1 MERVEAAGIVGGG
14 VLAEDVRP
22 QDWERK
28 IAEGTE
34 RLYQARLVRRLLLV
48 WAYPG
53 NLVLLVLASLALAL
67 LDSPW
72 PGVFGWLVVL
82 VSSAVAAILAYR
94 QHFRVRAVERELR
107 ALEREYREHLLE
119 ELGDN
124 DLLAAH
130 KRFHLQLPGL
140 IRSYRAAARRN
151 RLKDNALQLTVIAG
165 SAVAATVSA
174 MSMAVSSLHGFAV
187 LFSLFVALA
196 AAIAGYTRYRDQS
209 SVYQQTA
216 DALEREYESVELR
229 VGRYRRFA
237 TEREAYAEFAES
249 VETLRSEHPGRMGSP
264 ISDPA
269 RVVVE

>member
-1 MERVEAAGIVGGG
+1 MDSLTATLAA
-14 VLAEDVRP
+14 E
-22 QDWERK
+22 
-28 IAEGTE
+28 
-34 RLYQARLVRRLLLV
+34 
-48 WAYPG
+48 WAP
-53 NLVLLVLASLALAL
+53 
-67 LDSPW
+67 
-72 PGVFGWLVVL
+72 
-82 VSSAVAAILAYR
+82 
-94 QHFRVRAVERELR
+94 RVRVNSLRVGMVRTELVGMH
-107 ALEREYREHLLE
+107 Y
-119 ELGDN
+119 GDE
-124 DLLAAH
+124 D
-130 KRFHLQLPGL
+130 G
-140 IRSYRAAARRN
+140 
-151 RLKDNALQLTVIAG
+151 IA
-165 SAVAATVSA
+165 AVAATVSA

-187 LFSLFVALA
+187 LLSLFVALA